1 MRFGVHLPQ
10 YGRASGPEEISRA
23 ARQAEDL
30 GFADVWVYDHVAI
43 PSDVPY
49 PSSFAYDP
57 LMALAWAAAATD
69 RIRLGTSALVLPYRH
84 PLVVAKMLG
93 SLDRLSKGRLVLGV
107 AVGWLEEEFDALGV
121 PMAERGRRADETID
135 LLRTCW
141 ESEQPVSFEGPTV
154 RFVDMKIR
162 PTPERRVPIWVGGTS
177 EAALRRALEKGDG
190 WHGAFLSTDDA
201 CRTARRLRRERPDP
215 ERFTISMRLEW
226 DGLAGDHEDF
236 RRQLDAFAEAGFDH
250 LMAAPAQRTID
261 DWTHSVE
268 ALRTL
273 FEPHRSP

>member
-10 YGRASGPEEISRA
+10 YGRASGPDEIAGA
-23 ARQAEDL
+23 ACQAEDL
-30 GFADVWVYDHVAI
+30 GFSDVWVYDHVAI
-43 PSDVPY
+43 PSDVSY

-57 LMALAWAAAATD
+57 LMTLAWAAAATD
-69 RIRLGTSALVLPYRH
+69 RIGLGTSVLVLPYRR

-93 SLDRLSKGRLVLGV
+93 SLDRLSKSRLVLGTG
-107 AVGWLEEEFDALGV
+107 VGWLEAEFDALGV
-121 PMAERGRRADETID
+121 PVAERGMRTDEAID
-135 LLRTCW
+135 LLRACW
-141 ESEQPVSFEGPTV
+141 GSEQPVSFEGPTV
-154 RFVDMKIR
+154 RFADMKIL
-162 PTPERRVPIWVGGTS
+162 PAPDRRVPIWVGGTS

-190 WHGAFLSTDDA
+190 WHGAFLPTEDA
-201 CRTARRLRRERPDP
+201 CRIAHRLRDERPDP

-226 DGLAGDHEDF
+226 DGLSGDHDDF

-261 DWTHSVE
+261 DWTRSVE

-273 FEPHRSP
+273 FEPYRSP